1 MFSLKMNT
9 WFGKCVFKMLI
20 REVDNYPKKTRRN
33 SEKICYLSEAYFEPC
48 QTSQMELFAKAL
60 NGLYAS
66 VRSSIP
72 HCGITGDQYN

>member
-20 REVDNYPKKTRRN
+20 REVDK
-33 SEKICYLSEAYFEPC
+33 KICYLSEAYFEPC
-48 QTSQMELFAKAL
+48 QRSQMELFAKAL

-72 HCGITGDQYN
+72 QCGITGDQYN